1 MARQHL
7 NYSLAGRTLL
17 VLALCCT
24 ARFAQAATSTF
35 VQYDFLQGDAPW
47 NDANSWADGEIGPSP
62 PTTGGGHIPNAP
74 GDVAILQQRITT
86 DPTITSGN
94 LRIYLHEDTT
104 IGSLINKNTNNLFGS
119 VIVGETGAEQL
130 IFDNGTDPAVWTE
143 TYGSADDEGN
153 LSRMRLNVPVTLNS
167 DLIVNQHHNPYRNTS
182 TEIVNQLNGGADITL
197 TKNGLGS
204 LQMAWGFPLG
214 PSEGFLGDVIINEG
228 HIRLIN
234 GAGTSNTTLSKSS
247 GVTVIDGAQ
256 FQLGNGL
263 STMSLGAGA
272 ELKLNGA
279 GNASSAARY
288 PEGALRFEQ
297 TGGFG
302 IVCPFNNPV
311 NLQTTSRIFVRQSD
325 VTGVLTDEVL
335 GAGGLNKDGAGV
347 LKLTA
352 AAAANG
358 NTYSGGTTVSGGTLV
373 VNNTVGSGVGTGDV
387 AVNNTGTSGI
397 GATSAIGGTGFI
409 GTPLDASNVTL
420 TGSQMYPGD
429 LTGNDFSPPYLDT
442 SPGRLTV
449 YGDVTFDIASS
460 LNIDLNGA
468 TAGTNYDQLAASGTL
483 SLGDAKLN
491 IALGG
496 GFTPSGQSFTLIDN
510 QGAGA
515 INGMFAMLNGVA
527 TDEITLGGIPYQ
539 LKYNGGNG
547 NDLVLAPVNATL
559 TGDYNEDGVVDAADY
574 VLWRSNPSSYGG
586 DPQGYNDWVANFG
599 ATSGSGSA
607 PLAAATAVPEPTT
620 TLLAGFALCGL
631 LVVARKGRLRFE

>member
-1 MARQHL
+1 MARHQFKF
-7 NYSLAGRTLL
+7 SLAGRIFL

-24 ARFAQAATSTF
+24 AHFAQAATSTF
-35 VQYDFLQGDAPW
+35 VQYDFLQGNAPW
-47 NDANSWADGEIGPSP
+47 NDTNSWADGEIGPNP

-74 GDVAILQQRITT
+74 GDVAVLQQRITT
-86 DPTITSGN
+86 DPTLASGN
-94 LRIYLHEDTT
+94 VRLYLHEDTT
-104 IGSLINKNTNNLFGS
+104 IGSLINKNTNNLYGS
-119 VIVGETGAEQL
+119 IIVGETGAEQL

-153 LSRMRLNVPVTLNS
+153 ASRMRLNLPVTLHS
-167 DLIVNQHHNPYRNTS
+167 DLIVNQDHNPYRNTS

-204 LQMAWGFPLG
+204 LQMAWGYPLG
-214 PSEGFLGDVIINEG
+214 PSEGFLGDVVINEG
-228 HIRLIN
+228 TIRLIN
-234 GAGTSNTTLSKSS
+234 GAGTTNTTLSKSS
-247 GVTVIDGAQ
+247 GVTVMDGAQ
-256 FQLGNGL
+256 FQLGNGI
-263 STMSLGAGA
+263 STISLGAGA

-279 GNASSAARY
+279 GNASSVARY

-358 NTYSGGTTVSGGTLV
+358 NTYTGGTTVSGGTLA
-373 VNNTVGSGVGTGDV
+373 VNNTMGSGVGTGDV
-387 AVNNTGTSGI
+387 VVNDSGTGSG
-397 GATSAIGGTGFI
+397 AIGGTGFI
-409 GTPLDASNVTL
+409 GTPSDASNVTL
-420 TGSQMYPGD
+420 TGAEMYPGD
-429 LTGNDFSPPYLDT
+429 LTGNDSAPPFLDT
-442 SPGRLTV
+442 LPGRLTV
-449 YGDVTFDIASS
+449 YGDVTFDSASS

-468 TAGTNYDQLAASGTL
+468 AAGTSYDQLVASGII

-491 IALGG
+491 ITLGG
-496 GFTPSGQSFTLIDN
+496 GFTPSGQSFTLVDN

-515 INGMFAMLNGVA
+515 INGTFSMLNGVA

-539 LKYNGGNG
+539 LKYTGGNG
-547 NDLVLAPVNATL
+547 NDLVLAPIGLTL
-559 TGDYNEDGVVDAADY
+559 AGDYNEDGSVDAADY
-574 VLWRSNPSSYGG
+574 VLWRSDPDSNGG
-586 DPQGYNDWVANFG
+586 DPDGYNTWREHFG
-599 ATSGSGSA
+599 ESAPGSGSS
-607 PLAAATAVPEPTT
+607 LRTRAVPEPSTCLLV
-620 TLLAGFALCGL
+620 LLALSGL
-631 LVVARKGRLRFE
+631 MAMVFRR